1 MDVFLW
7 NSTIGFDPGQGPAV
21 GEKVKMNPISFD
33 AHHLLKLR
41 PETQPHKEMQGVPEL
56 PLKPSL
62 IEPVRAT
69 LNECLKPIPGIT
81 NCWVDVKYYHDP

>member
-1 MDVFLW
+1 
-7 NSTIGFDPGQGPAV
+7 
-21 GEKVKMNPISFD
+21 MNPISFD